1 MKLFLYNL
9 FMIGATVSVLSVV
22 IGLIKPK
29 FFEKILK
36 KFATRRHILVS
47 GVLLFFILG
56 SLGAA
61 AEPASVKQARE
72 ERQRIAAEQ
81 KTKEENEKRAKE
93 ESAKKAKLQAEE
105 AERNKITT
113 KEKTEKEEVPF
124 GEESRND
131 STLAK
136 GSTKVLQEGSKGEI
150 SRTYTYTYKGG
161 KEQSKVLK
169 EEKVSKPPVNKVTL
183 VGTYVYVPPKAVP
196 APKAVVAPPSSGGA
210 VKLSKNGIC
219 HTPGTTYYNQ
229 TTNFTGFPSLQ
240 ACLNAGGRMPKR

>member
-1 MKLFLYNL
+1 MKLFLYNV
-9 FMIGATVSVLSVV
+9 FMIGATVSLLSVV

-29 FFEKILK
+29 LFEKILK
-36 KFATRRHILVS
+36 KFATRKHILVG

-81 KTKEENEKRAKE
+81 RVKEENEKRAKE
-93 ESAKKAKLQAEE
+93 EANKESNLKAEE

-124 GEESRND
+124 GEETRND

-150 SRTYTYTYKGG
+150 SRTYTHTYKGG

-169 EEKVSKPPVNKVTL
+169 EEKVSKLPVNKVTL
-183 VGTYVYVPPKAVP
+183 VGTYVYTPPKAAP
-196 APKAVVAPPSSGGA
+196 ATPKTTTPPSSSGA

-219 HTPGTTYYNQ
+219 HAPGTTYYNQ